1 MQKSLSFIRGELKQL
16 YADAEIKSF
25 VFLIVESVCG
35 IDKHSFLSGKEKLLS
50 PDEQVRIRE
59 IVADLKKFRPI
70 QYILGET
77 EFYGLRFKVNEN
89 VLIPRPETEEL
100 ADLLYKDC
108 ASRKTFFSVLDIG
121 TGSGCIAVALAKNLP
136 QASVYAMDIS
146 EKALVVAQENAKYN
160 SVKVQFFRHNVVAD
174 FPAGLPEKWDIIV
187 SNPPYITPQ
196 EKKTM
201 SKNVLDY
208 EPHQALFTP
217 EEKPL
222 FFYERIADTG
232 LIHLKE
238 NGALYFETSSLYG
251 KATEKML
258 KEKGYHSVRLLKD
271 ISGKD
276 RIIIAKLCNN

>member
-1 MQKSLSFIRGELKQL
+1 MQKSLSFIKRELKHL

-25 VFLIVESVCG
+25 IFLIVKSVCG
-35 IDKHSFLSGKEKLLS
+35 IDKHAFLCGKEKLLS

-59 IVADLKKFRPI
+59 MVADLKNFRPI

-100 ADLLYKDC
+100 VETIYKDY
-108 ASRKTFFSVLDIG
+108 ASRETSFSVLDIG

-136 QASVYAMDIS
+136 QASVYAMDIA
-146 EKALVVAQENAKYN
+146 EKALLVAQENARYN
-160 SVKVQFFRHNVVAD
+160 SVKVQFSRFNVLGD
-174 FPAGLPEKWDIIV
+174 FPVDLPEKWDIIV

-222 FFYERIADTG
+222 FFYERIADAG

-251 KATEKML
+251 KATAKML
-258 KEKGYHSVRLLKD
+258 REKGYRSVRLLQD

-276 RIIIAKLCNN
+276 RVIIANLCKH